1 MNTPVDVMYNSFLI
15 RLELTPKQLMILNH
29 HYEHAKELEKDEIER
44 AFCKGMFDPDDE
56 DDEVWGSEASLNYY
70 ENRFDL

>member
-15 RLELTPKQLMILNH
+15 RLELTPKQLMILNK
-29 HYEHAKELEKDEIER
+29 HYEHAKELEKYEIER

-56 DDEVWGSEASLNYY
+56 EDEVCISEAALNYY